1 MLKIR
6 LKRVGR
12 KNLPIYQIVVMENL
26 TRRDGKFL
34 KQLGFYDPIKKK
46 ISLNIYLISKYIK
59 AGAVPTD
66 TVKNLIY
73 KVNNFIN

>member
-6 LKRVGR
+6 LKRIGR
-12 KNLPIYQIVVMENL
+12 RNLPVYQIIVTENL

-46 ISLNIYLISKYIK
+46 ISLNMHLISKYIK
-59 AGAVPTD
+59 LGAIPTE
-66 TVKNLIY
+66 TVKYLIY
-73 KVNNFIN
+73 KVNNSIN